1 MGFLHAGICHE
12 TSIQAQSA
20 YFGSNSFDFDGGVT
34 TYVNTIVYDTAS
46 AAFRHKSYT
55 VSSTGVW
62 AAKAN
67 TVAITPSFP
76 TCTPVNG
83 AFDYTGAAAIFS
95 FFFSFV
101 VGTWYVSKNFGLI
114 LAAVRRF

>member
-1 MGFLHAGICHE
+1 MGFLQAGVCYPE
-12 TSIQAQSA
+12 LIQAQSA
-20 YFGSNSFDFDGGVT
+20 YFGPNSFDFDGAAT
-34 TYVNTIVYDTAS
+34 TYVNTIVYDTAT
-46 AAFRHKSYT
+46 AVFRHKTYT

-62 AAKAN
+62 TARGN
-67 TVAITPSFP
+67 TVAITPNFP

-83 AFDYTGAAAIFS
+83 DFDYTGAAAIFS

-114 LAAVRRF
+114 LSAVRRF